1 MATYAVV
8 AEYYVNTVGK
18 VEFPEG
24 KTWDDVQSWYVKW
37 DTLHVRFKDGS
48 EGEFELKSEE
58 SGEIDWK
65 RPTSA
70 VIHNEVDGEIDWDEE
85 VASR

>member
-8 AEYYVNTVGK
+8 AEYYVSTVGK

-48 EGEFELKSEE
+48 EGEFELKSDE
-58 SGEIDWK
+58 SDGVDWK
-65 RPTSA
+65 RPAGVTIYS
-70 VIHNEVDGEIDWDEE
+70 EVDGEVDWDNE
-85 VASR
+85 VASH